1 MEGLLSLVALLA
13 VASFIAAPI
22 MAIVALVR
30 TRQIQDLS
38 RLVEELRSR
47 IIRLE
52 VRLSHAAPPAGAP
65 RAEAPRAETPRTE
78 APRTEAARAEAPRP
92 DAPRS
97 DAPPPDAPPVQA
109 APPVRPA
116 PAAPPTP
123 PARPPIPPMPPRHP
137 APAIDEPSFTVRPS
151 STVDWERWVGIR
163 GAAVLGAIA
172 LGLAGLLFFKYS
184 LEHNLSTPEMRVV
197 FGTMAG
203 IACLAGAETLR
214 RRGYDAAA
222 EALSG
227 AGVVILY
234 AAFWAAHVLY
244 GLIGMPVAFALM
256 VLVTAACCLLAV
268 RHGSQ
273 LVAVLGLVGGF
284 ATPLVLASNSDRPFG
299 LFGYVLLLDI
309 GLIAVGR
316 RRAWPILSLLSL
328 LGTVLIQGLWIGAR
342 MGPDRLVLGLVILGA
357 FAALFVVAGSFLAG
371 ALGASGAA
379 GAENAASAPA
389 MILSQAG
396 ALLFPFVFAIY
407 FAARADLGAHLYP
420 IAILMAFLS
429 AGAAWVARSG
439 GGAKIGRGAAAG
451 CVAVV
456 GVWLVQHTLT
466 LPLAWEAAATAVG
479 LAAIF
484 HVFVELH
491 DGAWGVDSP
500 ALEATLLAVGMFV
513 LLLFAAG
520 SSALPPWPWLAGW
533 ALLAALLYR
542 QAGLP
547 DLGMLQVVAAVGL
560 GAGLSSLHLAHGGV
574 PQGVAPTTLLGL
586 FILASTALLVIAV
599 ARGTMTT
606 AAARGGAQDAGAW
619 AGRAAAALPIVLLL
633 GLVPSP
639 FLNGLPP
646 LTALGTALVLGLLTA
661 AAATRRA
668 SGGWYAAGVTA
679 TLLVQTAWTW
689 SRPGL
694 KISPAEIA
702 AAFALET
709 IAVLLFTAWPFLS
722 VGTFA
727 PERGAWYAAAL
738 AGPAW
743 FPLLRHLFVWR
754 FGDGAIGLLPLGLG
768 LVSLAAVVAAR
779 QMLPEGEARL
789 RGLVW
794 FAAVALCFVAVAI
807 PLQLHKEW
815 ITIGWALEGLAVIA
829 LWRRLDHPG
838 LKYFGLILLG
848 AATAR
853 LVANPAL
860 LAYYPR
866 PAGRF
871 VNWLLYTYLV
881 PAAALVASAALLEPY
896 EVGRARDWEKDAGGE
911 ARPIGSAFAGLAAIA
926 VVFVWIN
933 LAIASWFATGPTL
946 TLSFGDRPAQRLT
959 VSIAWGIYALVLLGI
974 GVARNAAG
982 PRWISLAVL
991 LITIG
996 KVFLYDLGALTDL
1009 YRVASLV
1016 GLAVSL
1022 ILVSLLYQRFVFR
1035 GARGEGS

>member
-13 VASFIAAPI
+13 VAWFLAAPI

-30 TRQIQDLS
+30 TRQIQELS

-52 VRLSHAAPPAGAP
+52 VRLSHGAPPAEAS
-65 RAEAPRAETPRTE
+65 RAEAPRTE
-78 APRTEAARAEAPRP
+78 APRTEAPRADVPRA
-92 DAPRS
+92 DAPR
-97 DAPPPDAPPVQA
+97 ADAPPVQA
-109 APPVRPA
+109 APPARPTPAAHAPPLTA
-116 PAAPPTP
+116 PAS
-123 PARPPIPPMPPRHP
+123 I
-137 APAIDEPSFTVRPS
+137 S
-151 STVDWERWVGIR
+151 VDWERWVGIR
-163 GAAVLGAIA
+163 GAAVLGAVA

-184 LEHNLSTPEMRVV
+184 IEHNLVTPEMRVV
-197 FGTMAG
+197 FGTLAG
-203 IACLAGAETLR
+203 IACLVGAETLR
-214 RRGYDAAA
+214 RRAYDAAA

-284 ATPLVLASNSDRPFG
+284 ATPLVLASDADRPFG

-316 RRAWPILSLLSL
+316 RRAWPILALLSL

-342 MGPDRLVLGLVILGA
+342 MGPDRLVLGLVILGV
-357 FAALFVVAGSFLAG
+357 FAALFVVAGSFAAG
-371 ALGASGAA
+371 AATGAA
-379 GAENAASAPA
+379 GEGAAGGAAAMPA
-389 MILSQAG
+389 TALSQAG
-396 ALLFPFVFAIY
+396 AILFPFVFAVY
-407 FAARADLGAHLYP
+407 FASRADLGAHLYP

-429 AGAAWVARSG
+429 AGAAWVARTG
-439 GGAKIGRGAAAG
+439 GGGQLGRGAAAG

-456 GVWLVQHTLT
+456 GVWLMQHSLT
-466 LPLAWEAAATAVG
+466 QPLAWEVVGTALG
-479 LAAIF
+479 LAVIF
-484 HVFVELH
+484 QVFVEFH

-500 ALEATLLAVGMFV
+500 ALEAILLVVGMFV

-542 QAGLP
+542 QAVLP
-547 DLGMLQVVAAVGL
+547 DLGILQVVAAAGL
-560 GAGLSSLHLAHGGV
+560 GVGLSSLHLAHGGV
-574 PQGVAPTTLLGL
+574 PVGVTPTTLLGL
-586 FILASTALLVIAV
+586 LVLASTALLAIAV

-606 AAARGGAQDAGAW
+606 TVARGDGTRDAGARGAGARGDQDAGAW
-619 AGRAAAALPIVLLL
+619 AGRAAAALPIALLL

-646 LTALGTALVLGLLTA
+646 LTALATALVLGLLTA
-661 AAATRRA
+661 AAATRRG
-668 SGGWYAAGVTA
+668 SGGWYAAGVMA

-689 SRPGL
+689 SRAGL
-694 KISPAEIA
+694 KTSPDEIA

-709 IAVLLFTAWPFLS
+709 VAVLLFTAWPYLS
-722 VGTFA
+722 VRTFA
-727 PERGAWYAAAL
+727 TTRGAWYAAAL
-738 AGPAW
+738 AGPGW

-779 QMLPEGEARL
+779 QMLPEGEART

-807 PLQLHKEW
+807 PLQLQKEW
-815 ITIGWALEGLAVIA
+815 ITLGWALEGLAVIA

-848 AATAR
+848 AATVR

-860 LAYYPR
+860 LVYYPR
-866 PAGRF
+866 PSGRF

-881 PAAALVASAALLEPY
+881 PAAALVASAALLEPC
-896 EVGRARDWEKDAGGE
+896 EVVRARDWEKGAGGE
-911 ARPIGSAFAGLAAIA
+911 ALPIGSVFAGLAAIA

-974 GVARNAAG
+974 GVARKAVG

-991 LITIG
+991 LITIA

-1016 GLAVSL
+1016 GLAASL
-1022 ILVSLLYQRFVFR
+1022 LLVSLLYQRFVFR
-1035 GARGEGS
+1035 VARAEGS

>member
-13 VASFIAAPI
+13 VAWFIAAPI

-30 TRQIQDLS
+30 TRQIQELS

-52 VRLSHAAPPAGAP
+52 VRLSHGAPPVEPARAEAPRAEVPRTEAP
-65 RAEAPRAETPRTE
+65 RAEAPRA
-78 APRTEAARAEAPRP
+78 

-97 DAPPPDAPPVQA
+97 DAPRPDAPPVQTT
-109 APPVRPA
+109 PPVRPA
-116 PAAPPTP
+116 PAAPSAPTAP
-123 PARPPIPPMPPRHP
+123 PARPPMPPRHP
-137 APAIDEPSFTVRPS
+137 APAIDEPSFTMPPS
-151 STVDWERWVGIR
+151 SSVDWERWVGIR

-184 LEHNLSTPEMRVV
+184 IEHNLITPEMRVV

-203 IACLAGAETLR
+203 IACLVGAETLR
-214 RRGYDAAA
+214 RRAYDAAA

-284 ATPLVLASNSDRPFG
+284 ATPLVLASDADRPFG

-316 RRAWPILSLLSL
+316 RRAWPILSLLCL
-328 LGTVLIQGLWIGAR
+328 LGTVMIQGLWIGAR
-342 MGPDRLVLGLVILGA
+342 MGPDRLVLGLVILGV

-371 ALGASGAA
+371 AAGAGGAA
-379 GAENAASAPA
+379 AAPA
-389 MILSQAG
+389 MVLSQAG

-420 IAILMAFLS
+420 IAILMALLS
-429 AGAAWVARSG
+429 AGAAWVARTG
-439 GGAKIGRGAAAG
+439 GGAQIGRGAAAG

-466 LPLAWEAAATAVG
+466 LPLAWEAAATAAG

-491 DGAWGVDSP
+491 DGAWGIDSP
-500 ALEATLLAVGMFV
+500 ALEATLTAIGMFV

-520 SSALPPWPWLAGW
+520 SPALPPWPWLAGW

-574 PQGVAPTTLLGL
+574 PQGVTPTTLLGL
-586 FILASTALLVIAV
+586 FVLASTTLLAIGV
-599 ARGTMTT
+599 ARGRMATGTK
-606 AAARGGAQDAGAW
+606 ARGGTPDESEAGPWAERAGAV
-619 AGRAAAALPIVLLL
+619 LPIVLLL

-639 FLNGLPP
+639 LLSGLPP

-689 SRPGL
+689 SRAGL
-694 KISPAEIA
+694 KINPAEIA

-709 IAVLLFTAWPFLS
+709 VAVLLFTAWPFLS
-722 VGTFA
+722 VRTFA
-727 PERGAWYAAAL
+727 SERGAWYAAAL

-754 FGDGAIGLLPLGLG
+754 FGDGAVGLLPLGLG
-768 LVSLAAVVAAR
+768 LVSFAAVVAAR

-896 EVGRARDWEKDAGGE
+896 EVGRARDWEKGAGGE
-911 ARPIGSAFAGLAAIA
+911 TRPIGSAFAGLAAIA

-974 GVARNAAG
+974 GVARSSVG
-982 PRWISLAVL
+982 PRWISMAVL